1 MLTLFCY
8 IYLWLLD
15 MGHKK
20 IIALPVLFVAMTDPA
35 FAATVINPTITS
47 VLASGS
53 TPSSLDF
60 TFDNRNLSVA
70 ITSSGTGT
78 NTVYTLKASG
88 VGQFSFYGTSLQPI
102 AGTLSDTSYNLVAN
116 FNYQDQFIPT
126 GSSLQI
132 TGALSSTASLP
143 AGVTAPTTS
152 TLLYSASLTDFGYS
166 VAQGDIGFKTSF
178 LTSWANQNGLTGGS
192 TGESV
197 YLFDQAALLNGGF
210 GRLTQLVNA
219 FNGGSLAPVVGKTYT
234 SVQSVASVPLPMPA
248 LLFATGASALMGLA
262 RKRRNRS

>member
-1 MLTLFCY
+1 
-8 IYLWLLD
+8 

-53 TPSSLDF
+53 APSSLDF

-78 NTVYTLKASG
+78 NTVYTLTASG
-88 VGQFSFYGTSLQPI
+88 AGQFSFYGTSLQPI
-102 AGTLSDTSYNLVAN
+102 AGTLSNTNYSLVAN
-116 FNYQDQFIPT
+116 FNYQDHFIPT

-132 TGALSSTASLP
+132 TGALSSTATLP
-143 AGVTAPTTS
+143 VGVTAPTS
-152 TLLYSASLTDFGYS
+152 TLLYSANLTDFGYS

-178 LTSWANQNGLTGGS
+178 LTSWADQGGLTGGS

-210 GRLTQLVNA
+210 GRLSQLVNA
-219 FNGGSLAPVVGKTYT
+219 FNGGSLAPVVGHTYT

-262 RKRRNRS
+262 RKRRNHS